1 MVSNLNLPIYSL
13 QAATMAFLWFICACI
28 PVGIHV
34 EVPSVQQVVS
44 EKGLVPAEVWVCPV
58 AFKGCLEGERGG
70 GRGREGGGREGE
82 GGEGRGGRI
91 TG

>member
-1 MVSNLNLPIYSL
+1 MVTYLNLLIYSL
-13 QAATMAFLWFICACI
+13 EAARMAFLWFICACL

-70 GRGREGGGREGE
+70 WRGGGGREGE
-82 GGEGRGGRI
+82 GGEGREGE
-91 TG
+91 

>member
-44 EKGLVPAEVWVCPV
+44 EKGLVLAEVWVCPV

-70 GRGREGGGREGE
+70 GRGEGE
-82 GGEGRGGRI
+82 GEGKGKGKGERGGEGA
-91 TG
+91 